1 MQSAC
6 SRSSRK
12 SSSRSAP
19 VSPVRCE
26 TRAGPTTHARSPA
39 TRKPSLVVLAVNRA
53 ARDRPQAARDAAN
66 AAERLGPAQ
75 LSGDADRYRD
85 VLKQMEQASM
95 LLADVALANLS
106 RGKRPSET
114 TRRRVAELLRGAL
127 AGEETRRRLVCGAL
141 VEEVEAAGFDA
152 FAGVPMPAQAK
163 QRARAK
169 PSDPDRSRR
178 AREALQAEIAGNE
191 ALARRC
197 RASRARGVARAGEG
211 RKETRFA
218 RGEARSVAA
227 ARLSPAHPRGAPRG
241 LQQRARVKTL

>member
-1 MQSAC
+1 MAELPTDAE
-6 SRSSRK
+6 RLLAVK
-12 SSSRSAP
+12 P
-19 VSPVRCE
+19 EEFVE
-26 TRAGPTTHARSPA
+26 ERARIARTLRNEGRA
-39 TRKPSLVVLAVNRA
+39 DDARAVAGLKKPSLVVLAVNRA
-53 ARDRPQAARDAAN
+53 ARDRPQAAKDAAS

-106 RGKRPSET
+106 RGKRPSDT

-127 AGEETRRRLVCGAL
+127 AGEETRRRLVRGAL
-141 VEEVEAAGFDA
+141 VEEVEAPGFDA

-178 AREALQAEIAGNE
+178 AREALQAEIEETRRSLDDAERRVRE
-191 ALARRC
+191 AAREREAVARRL
-197 RASRARGVARAGEG
+197 ASL
-211 RKETRFA
+211 
-218 RGEARSVAA
+218 EAKRDRS
-227 ARLSPAHPRGAPRG
+227 
-241 LQQRARVKTL
+241 QRRD